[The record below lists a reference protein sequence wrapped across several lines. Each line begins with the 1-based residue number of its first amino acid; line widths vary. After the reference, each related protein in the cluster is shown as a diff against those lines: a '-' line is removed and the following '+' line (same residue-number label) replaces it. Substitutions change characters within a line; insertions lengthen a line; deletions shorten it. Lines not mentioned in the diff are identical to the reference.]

1 MPVAEVV
8 GALLS
13 KWVSQSIRTEAACV
27 LNRTEQDV
35 GQKRKTCTPKSTKA
49 RPRSCARAWDGGRGT
64 GDGGQVV
71 VQGAPRSGGRGRGV
85 GNLGKAVGVVWECA
99 SGSCAKS
106 ALHERA
112 EEAEADGTHSV

>member
-13 KWVSQSIRTEAACV
+13 KWVSQSIRTKAACV

-35 GQKRKTCTPKSTKA
+35 GQKRKTCTPKSSKA
-49 RPRSCARAWDGGRGT
+49 RPRSCTRAWDG
-64 GDGGQVV
+64 DGGKSWYEGLRDRVAEV
-71 VQGAPRSGGRGRGV
+71 GDLGTWGR
-85 GNLGKAVGVVWECA
+85 LWEWECA

-112 EEAEADGTHSV
+112 EEAEADRTHSV